1 MNTATTSHYLSEI
14 TRELKQLRQS
24 LERVEQDLSRVLT
37 EHPYIV
43 RIPGVKGGE
52 PIIKDKGVTVRTVIA
67 LKRQGVT
74 PEQMVDDYDGVL
86 TLAEIYDAL
95 SFYYDH
101 QEEIERYLAE
111 HRAALTL
118 AE

>member
-1 MNTATTSHYLSEI
+1 MNTLTTSHYLSEI
-14 TRELKQLRQS
+14 TQELKQLHQS
-24 LERVEQDLSRVLT
+24 VERVEQEILHVLT

-67 LKRQGVT
+67 LTRQGVS

-101 QEEIERYLAE
+101 QNEIEQYIAE